1 MEENNIKQCVTEVK
15 AMEYMTVRDFRTST
29 KSIWEKL
36 DKNGEIIVTN
46 NGRPAALM
54 LSIRDGE
61 FEQLLKAVR
70 QTKAMMAV
78 NNMRAVA
85 AENGY
90 LTDEEIEAEIMA
102 YRKENQKDKTVQG

>member
-1 MEENNIKQCVTEVK
+1 
-15 AMEYMTVRDFRTST
+15 MEYMTVRDFRTSS

-36 DKNGEIIVTN
+36 DRHGEIIITN

-54 LSIRDGE
+54 LSIKDGDV
-61 FEQLLKAVR
+61 EQLLRAIR

-78 NNMRAVA
+78 NNMRIIA

-90 LTDEEIEAEIMA
+90 MTDDEIEAEINA
-102 YRKENQKDKTVQG
+102 YRQENKKNLAAQE

>member
-1 MEENNIKQCVTEVK
+1 
-15 AMEYMTVRDFRTST
+15 MEYMTVRDFRTSS

-36 DKNGEIIVTN
+36 EQNNEVIVTN

-61 FEQLLKAVR
+61 VEQLLRAIR

-78 NNMRAVA
+78 NNMRTVA
-85 AENGY
+85 MESGY
-90 LTDEEIEAEIMA
+90 MTDEEIEAEIKA
-102 YRKENQKDKTVQG
+102 CRQEIRKNQTVQG